1 MQPSISRRDF
11 ARLSA
16 LALGGLAAAGCGG
29 EGGQDGGG
37 GADPADDA
45 PARPLDILVLGGT
58 GFIGPHQVR
67 FALDRGHNVT
77 LFNRGQSAPDMFPDL
92 ETIIGDRES
101 DLEGLRGRQW
111 DAVIDNSATNP
122 EWVRAS
128 AQLLADSA
136 GRYLYV
142 SSTGVYF
149 PYLTTGADESL
160 EPLLEKDPEGGMSSS
175 YGVDKAL
182 SEDEVE
188 AAFGDRGLVVRPHFI
203 AGPGD
208 PTDRFTSWPVRLS
221 GRPEVVGPGTP
232 DDPVQ
237 YIDVRDLTSWMVRL
251 LENEVGG
258 VFNAGGPAEP
268 QGVGEFIRRVAA
280 GIGSDAEVTWIDD
293 LEFLQEHQFFAV
305 PWIPPEGDL
314 LGMATVNSDKALSQG
329 LTLRP
334 VEDTARDSLD
344 WFRSQPEERQADLR
358 HGPDAE
364 AEAELLAAWKART
377 NA

>member
-1 MQPSISRRDF
+1 MHPSITRRDF

-16 LALGGLAAAGCGG
+16 LAVGTLAVGAGCGG
-29 EGGQDGGG
+29 GTEEGA
-37 GADPADDA
+37 GAATDTADA
-45 PARPLDILVLGGT
+45 SPRPLDILVLGGT
-58 GFIGPHQVR
+58 GFIGPHQVQY
-67 FALDRGHNVT
+67 ALDRGHSVT
-77 LFNRGQSAPDMFPDL
+77 LFNRGQSAPDRFPDL
-92 ETIIGDRES
+92 ETIIGDREN

-142 SSTGVYF
+142 SSTGVFF
-149 PYLTTGADESL
+149 PYLTTGADESV
-160 EPLLEKDPEGGMSSS
+160 EPLLEKDPEKGMSSS

-188 AAFGDRGLVVRPHFI
+188 DAFGDRAVVVRPHFI

-208 PTDRFTSWPVRLS
+208 PTDRFTSWPVRLADRS
-221 GRPEVVGPGTP
+221 EVVGPGTP
-232 DDPVQ
+232 EDPVQ

-258 VFNAGGPAEP
+258 VFNAGGPAER

-280 GIGSDAEVTWIDD
+280 GIGSTAEVTWIDD
-293 LEFLQEHQFFAV
+293 LDFLGEHQFSAV

-329 LTLRP
+329 LVLRP
-334 VEDTARDSLD
+334 VEETARDSLE
-344 WFRSQPEERQADLR
+344 WFRSQPEERQAELR

-364 AEAELLAAWKART
+364 AEAQMLAAWKART

>member
-1 MQPSISRRDF
+1 MHGSITRRDF

-16 LALGGLAAAGCGG
+16 LAIGSLAVGAGCGG
-29 EGGQDGGG
+29 TGGEGSDGGTG
-37 GADPADDA
+37 TDQP
-45 PARPLDILVLGGT
+45 PPRPLDLLILGGT
-58 GFIGPHQVR
+58 GFIGPHQVQ
-67 FALDRGHNVT
+67 FALDRGHDVT

-128 AQLLADSA
+128 AELLADSA

-149 PYLTTGADESL
+149 PYLTTGADESV
-160 EPLLEKDPEGGMSSS
+160 EPLLEKDPEKGMSSS

-188 AAFGDRGLVVRPHFI
+188 AAFGERGLVVRPHFI

-221 GRPEVVGPGTP
+221 DRPEVVGPGTP

-237 YIDVRDLTSWMVRL
+237 YIDVRDLTSWMIRL

-258 VFNAGGPAEP
+258 VFNAGGPAER

-280 GIGSDAEVTWIDD
+280 GIGSDAAVTWIDD
-293 LEFLQEHQFFAV
+293 LDFLQEHRFSAV

-314 LGMATVNSDKALSQG
+314 LGMATVNSDKALSEG

-334 VEDTARDSLD
+334 VEDTARDSLE
-344 WFRSQPEERQADLR
+344 WFRSQPQERQAELR
-358 HGPDAE
+358 HGPSAE
-364 AEAELLAAWKART
+364 AEAEMLAAWKART
-377 NA
+377 SA

>member
-1 MQPSISRRDF
+1 MHDSITRRDF

-16 LALGGLAAAGCGG
+16 LAVGSLAVGAGCGG
-29 EGGQDGGG
+29 SGEDGSAEGST
-37 GADPADDA
+37 AAERTPA
-45 PARPLDILVLGGT
+45 PLDILILGGT
-58 GFIGPHQVR
+58 GFIGPHQVSH
-67 FALDRGHNVT
+67 ALERGHNVT

-92 ETIIGDRES
+92 ETIIGDRET
-101 DLEGLRGRQW
+101 DLEGLRGRSW

-122 EWVRAS
+122 EWVRSS
-128 AQLLADSA
+128 AQLLAGSA

-149 PYLTTGADESL
+149 PYLTTGADETV
-160 EPLLEKDPEGGMSSS
+160 EPLLEKDPEKGMSSS

-188 AAFGDRGLVVRPHFI
+188 AAFGDRALVVRPHFI

-208 PTDRFTSWPVRLS
+208 PTDRFTSWPVRLA

-237 YIDVRDLTSWMVRL
+237 YIDVRDLTSWMIRL
-251 LENEVGG
+251 LEDEASG
-258 VFNAGGPAEP
+258 VFNAGGPAER

-280 GIGSDAEVTWIDD
+280 GIGSEAQVTWVDD
-293 LEFLQEHQFFAV
+293 VEFLGENGFFAV

-314 LGMATVNSDKALSQG
+314 LGMATVNSDKALAQG

-334 VEDTARDSLD
+334 VEDTARETLE
-344 WFRSQPEERQADLR
+344 WFRSQSAERQADLR
-358 HGPDAE
+358 HGPSAE
-364 AEAELLAAWKART
+364 DEAELLAAWKART